1 MLTFSDFLTFTC
13 SKMAEGSVRKMDIWG
28 GDRHKC
34 LVINRHRILETEAN
48 KKKVRVSIKM
58 SWSSHTGSPRVQF
71 RKSAVRSKMFFGERV
86 LVSLWREHSAE
97 GSSKLHTPEMASAAL
112 SNSRTRTV
120 LRSQTSGKDRTERGF
135 AGGVLL
141 RGFLRALAGGRR
153 RGRVQHRRVGIIRWT
168 SSWTPLHSEELGSGR

>member
-1 MLTFSDFLTFTC
+1 M
-13 SKMAEGSVRKMDIWG
+13 G
-28 GDRHKC
+28 GTDANVW
-34 LVINRHRILETEAN
+34 LATDRILETEAT
-48 KKKVRVSIKM
+48 KKNVRLSIKM
-58 SWSSHTGSPRVQF
+58 SWSSHAGSPRVQF
-71 RKSAVRSKMFFGERV
+71 RTKSAVRSKTMFFGERV

-97 GSSKLHTPEMASAAL
+97 DSSKLHTPEMASAVL
-112 SNSRTRTV
+112 SNSRTRRV
-120 LRSQTSGKDRTERGF
+120 LHSQASGKDRTKRGF